1 MAFKGELS
9 KLPIADVMQSI
20 HQNSMSG
27 ALAIRDDYG
36 ERLIAFEAGM
46 VTGCAVPEGREHGIA
61 EELVRRRVVDQK
73 QVKSSRF
80 FRRKGGLKGSL
91 KRRNILD
98 SEAFV
103 SLARTLVLERIY
115 DCFLLETG
123 GFEFLEEYDKSRFDP
138 DELAAD
144 IRIQPSSIL
153 MEAMR
158 RVDEWQR
165 IKRAIPSFRE
175 VYVAG
180 REPSE
185 DDEEL
190 DAELLRLTGPGEL
203 TLEAVFDQLPQPRF
217 TCSERVL
224 ELVNRGALRVAT
236 APEYLK
242 LGKAATAA
250 GDLDLAMSHFR
261 RGLVYERG
269 NPELNQLLVEVLERK
284 GDKQAAAD
292 ERKRFAGVLLE
303 QGNRQ
308 GAKEQFAKVS
318 ELVPSDPLPLERLLD
333 LQVEAKEEDAAQ
345 VTAKRLVGV
354 YVKLG
359 LGEKAKGVYP
369 RLLMLKPKDSG
380 LRQALAE
387 THATL
392 NENAVAAT
400 IYKELAQ
407 AALDARDEAQATK
420 RLRRAQE
427 LTPDDPKLRGWLK
440 DLESGAH
447 AQRRKQRR
455 RYLVLTVFMILV
467 GLAGVWVSYEAQGL
481 RYLQQASVGS
491 FDSVDGGPEGV
502 LDAIARHEDQLQ
514 NLPTF
519 AFFAR
524 EWGDAQVR
532 ALIRLYVR
540 ELERSGHDLRL
551 PPVPAP
557 PAPTLAVEKDFTR
570 AFKPWD
576 DTPPLSA
583 LIDQAEEVWREAV
596 ANPERAEALLTQARE
611 LTQEARQRVAD
622 ARAALARGGGA
633 DRKKY
638 GEQLSAELP
647 RLYRVVGLLEVR
659 SPAVRE
665 LLTLDPPEEGSPED
679 HAAPPAP
686 GDGETPPD
694 DDADEDPK

>member
-20 HQNSMSG
+20 HQNGMSG

-36 ERLIAFEAGM
+36 ERLIAFEEGM

-61 EELVRRRVVDQK
+61 EELVRRKVVEQN
-73 QVKSSRF
+73 QVKTSRF
-80 FRRKGGLKGSL
+80 FRKKGGLRKTL
-91 KRRNILD
+91 KRKNILD

-115 DCFLLETG
+115 DCFLLEKG
-123 GFEFLEEYDKSRFDP
+123 GFEFLEDYDKSRFDP

-144 IRIQPSSIL
+144 IKIQPSSIL

-165 IKRAIPSFRE
+165 IKRSIPSFRE
-175 VYVAG
+175 VYVAA
-180 REPSE
+180 REPTD

-190 DAELLRLTGPGEL
+190 DAALLQLTGPGEL

-217 TCSERVL
+217 QCCERVL
-224 ELVNRGALRVAT
+224 ELVNQGALRVAT

-242 LGKAATAA
+242 LGKAATQA

-261 RGLVYERG
+261 RGLTYERG
-269 NPELNQLLVEVLERK
+269 NSELNQLLVEVLERK

-292 ERKRFAGVLLE
+292 ERKRFAGVLME
-303 QGNRQ
+303 QGDRD
-308 GAKEQFAKVS
+308 GAKEQFAKIS
-318 ELVPSDPLPLERLLD
+318 ELVPTDPLPLERLLD
-333 LQVEAKEEDAAQ
+333 LQVESKEEDAAG
-345 VTAKRLVGV
+345 VTAKKLVAV

-369 RLLMLKPKDSG
+369 RLLMLKPKDPG

-407 AALDARDEAQATK
+407 AALDARDEPQATRYLK
-420 RLRRAQE
+420 RAQE
-427 LTPDDPKLRGWLK
+427 LTPNDPKLRGWLK

-447 AQRRKQRR
+447 AQRIKQRR
-455 RYLVLTVFMILV
+455 RYVILAVFMVVV
-467 GLAGVWVSYEAQGL
+467 GLAGVWVSFEATGL
-481 RYLQQASVGS
+481 GYLQRASVDS
-491 FDSVDGGPEGV
+491 FETVDGGPEGV
-502 LDAIARHEDQLQ
+502 LTAIVQHEDQLA

-519 AFFAR
+519 AVLAR
-524 EWGDAQVR
+524 AWGEAQVQ
-532 ALIRLYVR
+532 ALLRLYVR
-540 ELERSGHDLRL
+540 ELDRAEYDLRL
-551 PPVPAP
+551 PPVPSP
-557 PAPTLAVEKDFTR
+557 PAATLAVEKDFTR

-576 DTPPLSA
+576 DEPSLEE
-583 LIDQAEEVWREAV
+583 LVDQAEERWREAA
-596 ANPERAEALLTQARE
+596 ANPSRAEPLLEEARALA
-611 LTQEARQRVAD
+611 QEARQRVGT
-622 ARAALARGGGA
+622 ARAALARAGGA
-633 DRKKY
+633 DRRKY
-638 GEQLSAELP
+638 GGQLAAELP
-647 RLYRVVGLLEVR
+647 RLYTVVGLLEIR
-659 SPAVRE
+659 SPQARE
-665 LLTLDPPEEGSPED
+665 VLTLDDP
-679 HAAPPAP
+679 APPQA
-686 GDGETPPD
+686 PD
-694 DDADEDPK
+694 DAEGDE